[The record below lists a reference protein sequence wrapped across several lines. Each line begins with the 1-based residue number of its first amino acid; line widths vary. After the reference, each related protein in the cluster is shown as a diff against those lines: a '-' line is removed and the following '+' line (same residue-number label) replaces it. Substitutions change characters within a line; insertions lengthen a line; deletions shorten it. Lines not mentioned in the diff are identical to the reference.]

1 MLVLQH
7 LKVQYVRFSAISGI
21 IFIKCGHVGLCISKV
36 LLIDFGFF
44 YFQAALSETE
54 KNSEAAEQQLRSNLR
69 EILILEAEMENLEQ
83 EMKVLQGRC
92 ASISVENTR
101 LQAGIREEEEV
112 TQAALEG
119 FGTYRKKMEVHRVA
133 VMQASSQ
140 TDELKVLEERR
151 ALVRR
156 LTQERD
162 ELRED
167 LGNPRGNTA
176 QRAKVEE
183 VDQKVMVKFLNFTN
197 RLLLGR
203 EKLML

>member
-1 MLVLQH
+1 MATVASTY
-7 LKVQYVRFSAISGI
+7 KKRYFRNY
-21 IFIKCGHVGLCISKV
+21 
-36 LLIDFGFF
+36 FF
-44 YFQAALSETE
+44 YFQATLSETE
-54 KNSEAAEQQLRSNLR
+54 KSAEAAEQQLRSNLR

-101 LQAGIREEEEV
+101 LQAEIREEEKV
-112 TQAALEG
+112 AQAALEG
-119 FGTYRKKMEVHRVA
+119 FGTYRKKMEAHRAV

-140 TDELKVLEERR
+140 TDEHKALEERR
-151 ALVRR
+151 VTVRR

-162 ELRED
+162 ELRQD

-183 VDQKVMVKFLNFTN
+183 VDQKVMVF
-197 RLLLGR
+197 
-203 EKLML
+203 

>member
-1 MLVLQH
+1 MWPRWPLHIQSVILE
-7 LKVQYVRFSAISGI
+7 IT
-21 IFIKCGHVGLCISKV
+21 
-36 LLIDFGFF
+36 LLLFF
-44 YFQAALSETE
+44 NFQAAVSETE
-54 KNSEAAEQQLRSNLR
+54 RNAEAAEQQLRSHLR
-69 EILILEAEMENLEQ
+69 EILILEAEMEILEQ

-101 LQAGIREEEEV
+101 LQAEIREEEDV
-112 TQAALEG
+112 AQVALEG
-119 FGTYRKKMEVHRVA
+119 FGTYRKKMEAHRVA
-133 VMQASSQ
+133 VMQASSR
-140 TDELKVLEERR
+140 TDEHRALEERR
-151 ALVRR
+151 ASVRR

-183 VDQKVMVKFLNFTN
+183 VDQKVMVKLLNLTN
-197 RLLLGR
+197 SLSLRR

>member
-1 MLVLQH
+1 
-7 LKVQYVRFSAISGI
+7 
-21 IFIKCGHVGLCISKV
+21 
-36 LLIDFGFF
+36 
-44 YFQAALSETE
+44 
-54 KNSEAAEQQLRSNLR
+54 
-69 EILILEAEMENLEQ
+69 MENLEQ

-183 VDQKVMVKFLNFTN
+183 VDQKVMVKFLNLTN
-197 RLLLGR
+197 DLLLGR